1 LVEKV
6 TQLNEVADNR
16 GQSMAEMAL
25 AWALRD
31 EGVTSLIVGA
41 RNVDQL
47 KENLDALDNITFSK
61 EELLLIDQILDG
73 ATL

>member
-1 LVEKV
+1 VEKV